1 MNKSKGVVC
10 TTVGAWVAS
19 VACLGLA
26 GFAPAQAQVQD
37 MPGGP
42 AVNQLNLTKGVT
54 DIAQSISSLHWMM
67 LIICLVIF
75 VGVFGVMFYSIW
87 AHRKSR
93 GAKPASFHEHLGV
106 EIAWTVIPFIIV
118 IAMALPATRTVVA
131 MKDTSS
137 PDLTVKV
144 TGYQWRWG
152 YEYLDG
158 EAMGVKFISSLAT
171 PRAQIEGEE
180 PKGPFYLMEVDNPLV
195 VPAGKK
201 VRVVLTA
208 NDVIHSWMVPDL
220 GIKQDA
226 IPGFIRDAWFRTDQP
241 GEYRGFCAELCGKD
255 HAFMPVVVKVLG
267 ADDYAA
273 WVAEQQAILASNAD
287 DPSREWT
294 EDELLERGARVYA
307 VNCVACHQANG
318 QGVPGA
324 FAALDGSAIVQG
336 PVAEQ
341 INIVLKGKAGTAMA
355 SFASQLNDAEIAAVI
370 SYTRNAWGNL
380 GRAQEPFV
388 QPAVISAAR

>member
-1 MNKSKGVVC
+1 MNKSKGGVC
-10 TTVGAWVAS
+10 ARMGACALAAVT
-19 VACLGLA
+19 LA
-26 GFAPAQAQVQD
+26 GAALAQAQVQD

-42 AVNQLNLTKGVT
+42 AVNQLNLTTGVT
-54 DIAQSISSLHWMM
+54 DIARDISSLHWMM
-67 LIICLVIF
+67 LIICMVIF

-93 GAKPASFHEHLGV
+93 GVKPATFHEHLGV

-137 PDLTVKV
+137 ADMTVKV

-158 EAMGVKFISSLAT
+158 EAVGVKFISSLAT
-171 PRAQIEGEE
+171 PRAQIEGDE
-180 PKGPFYLMEVDNPLV
+180 PKGPYYLMEVDNPLV
-195 VPAGKK
+195 VPVGKK
-201 VRVVLTA
+201 VRIVLTA

-220 GIKQDA
+220 GVKQDA
-226 IPGFIRDAWFRTDQP
+226 IPGFIRDTWFRTEQP
-241 GEYRGFCAELCGKD
+241 GDYRGFCAELCGKD
-255 HAFMPVVVKVLG
+255 HAFMPVVVRVLE
-267 ADDYAA
+267 ANDYAA
-273 WVAEQQAILASNAD
+273 WAAEQQKILAENAD
-287 DPSREWT
+287 DPTREWS
-294 EDELLERGARVYA
+294 EEELIARGARVYA

-324 FAALDGSAIVQG
+324 FPALDGSSMVQG
-336 PVAEQ
+336 PLAPQ
-341 INIVLKGKAGTAMA
+341 IDIVLKGKAGTAMA
-355 SFASQLNDAEIAAVI
+355 PFASQLNDAEIAAVI
-370 SYTRNAWGNL
+370 TYTRNAWGNL
-380 GRAQEPFV
+380 GRAQESLV